1 MNYFPQVS
9 VYSRPE
15 VVLTPPSLSLSL
27 SLPDLLN
34 RVMPIINIPLMKREI
49 LHIERVQQPILIIM
63 WVSVIFFIS
72 TLSFIKYG
80 TQ

>member
-15 VVLTPPSLSLSL
+15 VVLTPLSLSLSL

-49 LHIERVQQPILIIM
+49 LHIERVQQTILIIM

>member
-9 VYSRPE
+9 VNSRPE
-15 VVLTPPSLSLSL
+15 VVLTPLSLSLSL

-49 LHIERVQQPILIIM
+49 LHIERVQQTILIIM